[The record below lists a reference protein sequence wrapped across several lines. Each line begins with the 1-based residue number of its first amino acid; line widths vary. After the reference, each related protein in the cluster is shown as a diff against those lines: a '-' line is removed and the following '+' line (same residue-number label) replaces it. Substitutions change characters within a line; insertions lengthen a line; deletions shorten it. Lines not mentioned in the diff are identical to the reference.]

1 MRKYIALVLIGMAIL
16 LGSNDAKAQ
25 SGFVD
30 RQAMIDSMTTIDPEV
45 MRYFPRWR
53 ICESDLQIQIHKSF
67 KTLGYPEENL
77 DMTRIIVLSMPH
89 QYVEDPYEI
98 LSVEC
103 GSESMNATELE
114 DNLGLLLDFISG
126 DVPFA
131 TNVYSFDL
139 PKRDYCYTD
148 LEPDI
153 PVTIPQQEAIVNF
166 MEPTNVEHSISLSLF
181 EQTLKIGDTGFWF
194 KAKIGNDPI
203 GYHFWSAG
211 EAQVLLKKPLY
222 FNKDA
227 ATSERIPYLLD
238 IHLGYS
244 YRITSGVNG
253 TNTALNWVGERA
265 LNTVPGGKVVFGT
278 DFHLPVYP
286 EVGLHINMELP
297 LETFLEP
304 YAIDDEGNY
313 AIDRNK
319 SIEFK
324 DNMFKDDRAL
334 NEEIDILGTAPV
346 LKATGQVTAFYNWWM
361 NNKSSEN
368 YVRVD
373 LGISYSEVQELAVYK
388 ENYNDNGAKT
398 SKTFFDNKEINGLRT
413 WKPSELG
420 DWVYL
425 KAEYRNSASN
435 PFGFSLQYSNQIFL
449 GRVYVPI
456 FGEWLYLEAKYATP
470 LRAAR
475 SYEATNFF
483 MISPVLRLSI

>member
-1 MRKYIALVLIGMAIL
+1 
-16 LGSNDAKAQ
+16 
-25 SGFVD
+25 
-30 RQAMIDSMTTIDPEV
+30 
-45 MRYFPRWR
+45 
-53 ICESDLQIQIHKSF
+53 
-67 KTLGYPEENL
+67 
-77 DMTRIIVLSMPH
+77 
-89 QYVEDPYEI
+89 I

-131 TNVYSFDL
+131 TDIDGFDL

-148 LEPDI
+148 MEPDI

-181 EQTLKIGDTGFWF
+181 EQILKIGDTGFWF
-194 KAKIGNDPI
+194 KSKIGNDPV

-222 FNKDA
+222 YNKDA

-238 IHLGYS
+238 IHLGYA

-253 TNTALNWVGERA
+253 TNTALNWIGDRA
-265 LNTVPGGKVVFGT
+265 LNTIPGGKVVFGT
-278 DFHLPVYP
+278 DFHIPVYP
-286 EVGLHINMELP
+286 ELGFHINMELP
-297 LETFLEP
+297 LETFAIP
-304 YAIDDEGNY
+304 YAIDDQGNY
-313 AIDRNK
+313 AIDRTK
-319 SIEFK
+319 GVEFM

-334 NEEIDILGTAPV
+334 NPDIYGIGTAPV
-346 LKATGQVTAFYNWWM
+346 LMATGQVTAFYNWWM
-361 NNKSSEN
+361 NNKNSEN
-368 YVRVD
+368 YIRVD

-388 ENYNDNGAKT
+388 EDKNDGQAKVY
-398 SKTFFDNKEINGLRT
+398 FDNKEINGLRT

-420 DWVYL
+420 DWVYF

-449 GRVYVPI
+449 GRVYLPI
-456 FGEWLYLEAKYATP
+456 FGEWLYLEAKYSTP

-475 SYEATNFF
+475 PYEATNFF